1 MSQPRLAALFLA
13 VLAAGTAVL
22 VTMVALLVQFRGA
35 DQAAVWRSLVVA
47 LGGVG
52 IALSVV
58 GLVHLSLIS
67 ARRAVAARQESLV
80 AAWLQVWSAVA
91 AGATAPGVKPEL
103 EVAAATAAASILQE
117 LTGDSAAR
125 VRDAL
130 RQSGLTAAEL
140 RRARRGISSGSH
152 SAVEA
157 LERLAWIADPQA
169 LPLFDSAVT
178 KGPRAARAALLGAM
192 RVLAEQDRPDQAADV
207 IVDMVERYLGGLRD
221 PEGGRPFLTAAL
233 LASGAHLG
241 RVCTLLMT
249 PGRHEVARTAAIEA
263 VCRSHRPEAGELVG
277 NALLRGLEGETK
289 AAALRGLARIGLVD
303 RSTARVVVDA
313 TSDDSVAIRVNA
325 AHALTGV
332 DPELALP
339 ALWECLADRAWEV
352 RLAASDTLLRYGS
365 AGEGLLRR
373 AVVDHPD
380 RYARDVA
387 SMSLGLAMIG
397 AVEITPDDLLDL
409 DAPAPPGNAGNSLPT
424 FAPEARA

>member
-35 DQAAVWRSLVVA
+35 DQSAVWRSLVVA

-52 IALSVV
+52 MALSLV
-58 GLVHLSLIS
+58 GLVHLSFIS

-80 AAWLQVWSAVA
+80 ADWLQVWSAVA
-91 AGATAPGVKPEL
+91 AGATVPAVKPEL
-103 EVAAATAAASILQE
+103 EVVAATAAASILQE

-130 RQSGLTAAEL
+130 RQSGTTAAES
-140 RRARRGISSGSH
+140 RRARRGISSGSR

-178 KGPRAARAALLGAM
+178 KGARAARAALLGAM

-241 RVCTLLMT
+241 RICTLLMA

-289 AAALRGLARIGLVD
+289 AAALRGLALIGLVD
-303 RSTARVVVDA
+303 LSTARVVVDA
-313 TSDDSVAIRVNA
+313 TSDDAVAIRVNA

-332 DPELALP
+332 EPELALP

-373 AVVDHPD
+373 AVVEHPD

-409 DAPAPPGNAGNSLPT
+409 GSARPAGTTGNSLPT
-424 FAPEARA
+424 FAHEARA